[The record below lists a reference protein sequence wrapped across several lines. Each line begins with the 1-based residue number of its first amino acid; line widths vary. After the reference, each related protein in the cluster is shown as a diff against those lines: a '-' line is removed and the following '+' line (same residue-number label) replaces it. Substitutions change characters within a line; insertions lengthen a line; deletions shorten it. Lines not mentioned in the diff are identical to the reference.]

1 MTLATDDATGAPP
14 AVRSSA
20 PAAASQALRSSSCAG
35 DAEEQAVP
43 HSSSTLTGPADADGK
58 QPRPAAKQAQL
69 RHHAQAAAGSRA
81 KAAEVRASHKFAL
94 SDDAKCACAQA
105 LHGPHV
111 ARRKYFH

>member
-1 MTLATDDATGAPP
+1 MTRATEDATDASA
-14 AVRSSA
+14 AARSSV
-20 PAAASQALRSSSCAG
+20 PVTASQALRSSSCAG

-58 QPRPAAKQAQL
+58 QLWPAAKQAQL
-69 RHHAQAAAGSRA
+69 RHHVQAAAGSRA

-94 SDDAKCACAQA
+94 SDDAKCACARA

-111 ARRKYFH
+111 ARMKYFH